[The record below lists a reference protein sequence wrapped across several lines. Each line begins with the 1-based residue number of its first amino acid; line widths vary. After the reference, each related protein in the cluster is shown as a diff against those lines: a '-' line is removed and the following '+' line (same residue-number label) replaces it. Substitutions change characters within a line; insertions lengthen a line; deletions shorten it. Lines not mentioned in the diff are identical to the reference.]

1 MYKNLFLLAIML
13 ISLLVL
19 LPLVGILYLSSLDN
33 RKTDKIKIIS
43 LFVSIITLS
52 VSLIIYVLFDN
63 SNVDYQFIQE
73 ISDIQGLNIYIGIDG
88 ISLYFILLTTFI
100 TPIVILSNWNS
111 ISDNLK
117 TYMIIILLLEML
129 LIFVFLV
136 LNIFL
141 FYIFFESTLIPLFL
155 LIGIYGSYNKV
166 RASFYLFYILY

>member
-1 MYKNLFLLAIML
+1 MKQMYKNLFLLAIML

-100 TPIVILSNWNS
+100 TPIVILSN
-111 ISDNLK
+111 
-117 TYMIIILLLEML
+117 
-129 LIFVFLV
+129 
-136 LNIFL
+136 
-141 FYIFFESTLIPLFL
+141 
-155 LIGIYGSYNKV
+155 
-166 RASFYLFYILY
+166 

>member
-1 MYKNLFLLAIML
+1 ML

-100 TPIVILSNWNS
+100 TPIVILSN
-111 ISDNLK
+111 
-117 TYMIIILLLEML
+117 
-129 LIFVFLV
+129 
-136 LNIFL
+136 
-141 FYIFFESTLIPLFL
+141 
-155 LIGIYGSYNKV
+155 
-166 RASFYLFYILY
+166 